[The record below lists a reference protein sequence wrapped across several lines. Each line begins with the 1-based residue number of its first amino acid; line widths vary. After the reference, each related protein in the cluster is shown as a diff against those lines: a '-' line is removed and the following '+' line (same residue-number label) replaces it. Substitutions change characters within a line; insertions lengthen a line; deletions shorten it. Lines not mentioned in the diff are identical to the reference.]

1 MCLGILQPNGSFF
14 YLSLPIITVMS
25 GQSPDNARSNE
36 EIRLKNELD
45 RKSDFINIVAHEL
58 RTPLQPVIGYLDVLI
73 DDAERFPIPP
83 DALAILQRVRTYVE
97 AERHMVSQI
106 LELSLLESVHEHH
119 WPVMEPVD
127 LRQIVELVIRQ
138 GRYSGEATFTVEIPA
153 GLIITSNGPYL
164 HEIMDE
170 IISNAVNFSH
180 PPRSIS
186 IVTNETESE
195 VQIAVTDNGIGI
207 APDKQ
212 EIIFDPFFISDEE
225 KLSRKYGRLG
235 IGLAMA
241 KKRVSSI
248 GGTIAVSS
256 ILGIGSTF
264 TVTLPKAGI
273 PDHPASPKK

>member
-1 MCLGILQPNGSFF
+1 MCLGILRVNGSLF
-14 YLSLPIITVMS
+14 YLSLPIIPVMS
-25 GQSPDNARSNE
+25 GQSQNPVRSEE

-45 RKSDFINIVAHEL
+45 RKRDFINIVAHEL

-73 DDAERFPIPP
+73 DDADRFPIPP

-97 AERHMVSQI
+97 SERHMVSQI

-119 WPVMEPVD
+119 WPRMESVD
-127 LRQIVELVIRQ
+127 VRQIVELVIRQ
-138 GRYSGEATFTVEIPA
+138 GRYSGEATITVAIPI
-153 GLIITSNGPYL
+153 GLTITSNGPYL
-164 HEIMDE
+164 HEILDE
-170 IISNAVNFSH
+170 ILSNAVNFSH
-180 PPRSIS
+180 QPRIIS
-186 IVTNETESE
+186 IATGETETD
-195 VQIAVTDNGIGI
+195 VRIVVTDNGIGI

-241 KKRVSSI
+241 KKRVTRI

-264 TVTLPKAGI
+264 TVTLPKAGL
-273 PDHPASPKK
+273 PDPLASP

>member
-1 MCLGILQPNGSFF
+1 
-14 YLSLPIITVMS
+14 MS
-25 GQSPDNARSNE
+25 GQSPDTVRSEE

-45 RKSDFINIVAHEL
+45 RKRDFINIVAHEL

-73 DDAERFPIPP
+73 DDADRFPIPP

-119 WPVMEPVD
+119 WPTMEPVD
-127 LRQIVELVIRQ
+127 VRQIVELVIRQ
-138 GRYSGEATFTVEIPA
+138 GRYSAEATITVAIPA
-153 GLIITSNGPYL
+153 GLTITSNGPYL
-164 HEIMDE
+164 HEILDE

-180 PPRSIS
+180 QPRSIS
-186 IVTNETESE
+186 IATGETATE
-195 VQIAVTDNGIGI
+195 VRIAVTDNGIGI

-212 EIIFDPFFISDEE
+212 EIIFDPFFISDAE

-241 KKRVSSI
+241 KKRATRI
-248 GGTIAVSS
+248 GGSIAVSS

-273 PDHPASPKK
+273 PDHPASPEK